1 MCDIGNMKVGILLVG
16 NNTKKK
22 LQMIHIWCNFTSKIN
37 IMARQSISFT
47 KPNDEWL
54 KAQIESEE
62 YSSKSELINDL
73 VRQAR
78 KQQVQV
84 DWIRAK
90 LNKAEAN
97 ANLT

>member
-1 MCDIGNMKVGILLVG
+1 
-16 NNTKKK
+16 
-22 LQMIHIWCNFTSKIN
+22 
-37 IMARQSISFT
+37 MARQSISLT

-54 KAQIESEE
+54 KGQIDNQE

-78 KQQVQV
+78 KQQVQI

-90 LNKAEAN
+90 LQKAEESGFTQDTKEQI
-97 ANLT
+97 LMESKSMLHG